1 MVAVTGAAR
10 GTGRAVARWL
20 ADPAHLGACVGIDTE
35 PVAAPGVSWRDAD
48 VTDPRMVT
56 SLTGVDAIVHLALD
70 LDPAAP
76 RAAQRADN
84 ISGTSVVLTAAAAAS
99 VRRVVLVTS
108 AMVYGAQ
115 ADNPVPLPEDAPLN
129 AVPEVSPLGDL
140 LEIERLAERA
150 RRAHP
155 GLDVVVLRPA
165 LLVGPDVPV
174 PASGMLD
181 GPRLLFVRGAD
192 PHWQFC
198 HVDDLA
204 AAVELAVRARV
215 SGVATVGCEGFLD
228 QSTVEALAG
237 RHRLE
242 LSATVA
248 FGTAE
253 RLHRVGISPG
263 PASELSYLVHPWVVG
278 SQQLRSVGWRPAYD
292 NADALRSYAQTR
304 PEPLVTG
311 RRVAGAGAA
320 AGATVALVGTAA
332 IVRRARARSK
342 K

>member
-1 MVAVTGAAR
+1 MTGAAR

-20 ADPAHLGACVGIDTE
+20 ADPAHLGGCIGLDSDQ
-35 PVAAPGVSWRDAD
+35 PDLPGVSWRAAD
-48 VTDPRMVT
+48 VTDPRMVGC
-56 SLTGVDAIVHLALD
+56 LAGVHTLVHLAYD
-70 LDPAAP
+70 LDPAVDRATQ
-76 RAAQRADN
+76 RAANLAAA
-84 ISGTSVVLTAAAAAS
+84 SVALTAAAAAS
-99 VRRVVLVTS
+99 VRQVVLVTS

-115 ADNPVPLPEDAPLN
+115 AGNPVPLPEDAPLA
-129 AVPEVSPLGDL
+129 AVPEASPLGDL
-140 LEIERLAERA
+140 LELERLAVRA

-155 GLDVVVLRPA
+155 GLSVVVLRPA

-174 PASGMLD
+174 PAAGMLD

-204 AAVELAVRARV
+204 AAIAVAVRG
-215 SGVATVGCEGFLD
+215 GVQEAATVGCEGWLD
-228 QSTVEALAG
+228 QATVESLSG

-242 LSATVA
+242 LSAAVA

-253 RLHRVGISPG
+253 RLHRVGISAG
-263 PASELSYLVHPWVVG
+263 PASELAYLVHPWVVG
-278 SQQLRSVGWRPAYD
+278 SQQLRALGWQPAYD
-292 NADALRSYAQTR
+292 NADALRSYVQTR
-304 PEPLVTG
+304 PDALVTG
-311 RRVAGAGAA
+311 RRVAAGAGAA

-332 IVRRARARSK
+332 IVRRARARRK